1 MANPSPL
8 VIEPVNLNGDRV
20 LLRPLSLDDVPA
32 LAAVGLDED
41 LWKWIPTRVTTE
53 AEMHAYVADALDLQ
67 EKGTAL
73 PFVIVDKATAEVV
86 GSTRYGNID
95 KTHRRVEIGW
105 TWVAAAFRRS
115 HVNTEAKF
123 LLLCHAFDTLG
134 CNRVELK
141 TDALNDRS
149 RQAIQ
154 RIGAKQEGILRSHI
168 ITWSGRVRDT
178 VYFSIIRDEWPAVRA
193 NLWARV
199 HR

>member
-1 MANPSPL
+1 MAIPSPL
-8 VIEPVNLNGDRV
+8 VVEPVTLNGERV
-20 LLRPLSLDDVPA
+20 LLRPLSMEDVPA
-32 LAAVGLDED
+32 LAAFGLDED

-53 AEMHAYVADALDLQ
+53 AEMRAYVEDALAQQDR
-67 EKGTAL
+67 GTAL
-73 PFVIVDKATAEVV
+73 AFVIVDKATAEVV

-105 TWVAAAFRRS
+105 TWVSAAFRRS

-123 LLLCHAFDTLG
+123 LLLSHAFDILG

-154 RIGAKQEGILRSHI
+154 RIGAKQEGILRSHV

>member
-1 MANPSPL
+1 MAFPSPL
-8 VIEPVNLNGDRV
+8 IIEPVTLNGKRV
-20 LLRPLSLDDVPA
+20 LLRQLSLDDVPA

-41 LWKWIPTRVTTE
+41 TWKWIPTRVSSE
-53 AEMHAYVADALDLQ
+53 AEMRAYVEDALNLQ

-73 PFVIVDKATAEVV
+73 PFVIVDKETAEVV

-105 TWVAAAFRRS
+105 TWVAPAFRRS

-123 LLLCHAFDTLG
+123 LLLSHAFDTLG
-134 CNRVELK
+134 ANRVELK
-141 TDALNDRS
+141 TDALNERS
-149 RQAIQ
+149 RQAIL

-168 ITWSGRVRDT
+168 VTWSGRIRDT
-178 VYFSIIRDEWPAVRA
+178 VYFSIIKDEWPAIRA
-193 NLWARV
+193 NLWAKV